1 MAAETTADKDTRLQ
15 QMRDRLAAETTEE
28 IPGLNVTEQDMGT
41 TDCSVATVSFSVA
54 FHPSQDAMQTW
65 LHLIY
70 QCYASLVSRL
80 FLVP

>member
-41 TDCSVATVSFSVA
+41 DCSVTTASFSVA
-54 FHPSQDAMQTW
+54 FHPSQDAMHTW